1 VANFVSVPVFV
12 FALQCEG
19 ELLLM
24 LSTLLPQLRLVT
36 DDAFLQPTL
45 LQSCIGCLLALL
57 EAGARSGHLPYSSQ
71 VTADSMR
78 SWRLYL
84 CFAYMLSA
92 RPTTAAVL
100 TRLHRSFSA
109 QEDFSQTR
117 QSPAPVTKPLLLSA
131 KQITEPLN
139 SSKLPMPVLLH

>member
-1 VANFVSVPVFV
+1 MANFVSVPVFV
-12 FALQCEG
+12 FALQREG

-84 CFAYMLSA
+84 SFAYMLSA
-92 RPTTAAVL
+92 RPTTAPVL
-100 TRLHRSFSA
+100 TRLHRSISA
-109 QEDFSQTR
+109 QEDK
-117 QSPAPVTKPLLLSA
+117 A
-131 KQITEPLN
+131 EP
-139 SSKLPMPVLLH
+139 SSCDKTLVIECKADY